1 MQNKPNGA
9 PAGAGYEKR
18 DADAG
23 ALLRFALGLFL
34 VMVAV
39 FVSMRW
45 VFFHFAEVQQLG
57 PAASPFEQAR
67 ALPPQPRLQPDPKV
81 DLQHV
86 REGQQAALNSYG
98 WVDRQN
104 GTVHIP
110 IELAMK
116 LVLDG
121 RLPVRPAAGGGTVTP
136 KKESVRR

>member
-1 MQNKPNGA
+1 MQNKSNGA

-45 VFFHFAEVQQLG
+45 VFFYFAEVQQLG
-57 PAASPFEQAR
+57 PAASPFEQSR
-67 ALPPQPRLQPDPKV
+67 ALPPQPRLQPEPKV
-81 DLQHV
+81 DLQRV
-86 REGQQAALNSYG
+86 REGQQAVLNSYG

-110 IELAMK
+110 IEQAMK

-121 RLPVRPAAGGGTVTP
+121 RLPVRPVAGGETATT